1 MEIVLAVLPYLIGL
15 CLLAVVVTLFTGLT
29 SMTKGGVFNARWGNT
44 LMRYRVALQALT
56 VALFLLYI
64 ILSRM
69 Q

>member
-1 MEIVLAVLPYLIGL
+1 MEIALAVLPYLIGL

-29 SMTKGGVFNARWGNT
+29 SMTKGGAFNARWGNK

-56 VALFLLYI
+56 VALFLLYVL
-64 ILSRM
+64 LSRM